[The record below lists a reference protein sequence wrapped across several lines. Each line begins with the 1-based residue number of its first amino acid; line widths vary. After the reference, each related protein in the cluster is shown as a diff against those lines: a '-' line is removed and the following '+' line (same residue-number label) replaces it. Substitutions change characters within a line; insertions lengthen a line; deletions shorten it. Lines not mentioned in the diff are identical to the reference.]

1 MLLDIDHDTLSQF
14 REEGFAINS
23 SLVQLA
29 HAVGIFL

>member
-1 MLLDIDHDTLSQF
+1 MSLDIDHDTLIEF
-14 REEGFAINS
+14 KEEGSTLKS